1 MAILTHNVAPMLPLK
16 PTLVIPLLMVISGL
30 LYVGYTIIYNL
41 FFHPLRHFPGP
52 KLWAIHYGFYA
63 RLELSG
69 DAHKLLIPLHQKYGP
84 VIRVAPDHLVFC
96 HPDAINDLSGHRK
109 AGQLENGKEIAR
121 NLLVPHTIFSADRE
135 NHTRIRKSM
144 ANGFSNQAML
154 DQQPLIMTYVQK
166 LFEKLDEESAN
177 GGKIDIAA
185 RYNWTTFDIIGDLA
199 FGEPFGCLE
208 NSMYHPWVEMVFDG
222 VKNVSVD
229 ATFRR
234 MPLLYKGLVM
244 LTPKAMLEKFKQH
257 SRLSEQKVRKRLDT
271 VTDRKDF
278 IAAMKSKKGKDEV
291 TLQELIANMA
301 LLIIAGSETTAVALM
316 GATYYLGRNPEPLK
330 KLCDEVRS
338 SFTSEDEIDLVSV
351 GRLNYMLAV
360 LDEAMRLHSPV
371 PGTTPRTINE
381 KGDVIAGYW
390 VPPGTHID
398 IWYWTMFHY
407 PEFWT
412 QPEEFIPERWLG
424 DSRFANDQK
433 RIFTPFSVGPRVCIG
448 KNLAYAEMRLILA
461 RLIWRYDI
469 ELVDESIGWDTR
481 SKVYIAWQKGPLYI
495 RLKPRARTA

>member
-1 MAILTHNVAPMLPLK
+1 MAILTYNVAPCIPLK
-16 PTLVIPLLMVISGL
+16 PAVIVPLLVVLSGL
-30 LYVGYTIIYNL
+30 LYVGYTVIYNL

-84 VIRVAPDHLVFC
+84 VVRVAPDHLVFC
-96 HPDAINDLSGHRK
+96 HPDALTDLSGHRK
-109 AGQLENGKEIAR
+109 AGQLENGKEKAR
-121 NLLVPHTIFSADRE
+121 NLLVPNTLFSADRE
-135 NHTRIRKSM
+135 NHARMRKSM

-154 DQQPLIMTYVQK
+154 DQQPLIMTYVEK
-166 LFEKLDEESAN
+166 LFEKLDEESAR
-177 GGKIDIAA
+177 GEKIDIAT

-222 VKNVSVD
+222 VKNVQVD

-234 MPLLYKGLVM
+234 MPLLYKLLVM
-244 LTPKAMLEKFKQH
+244 LTPKAMMDAFKQH
-257 SRLSEQKVRKRLDT
+257 SELSEHKVHKRLDT

-278 IAAMKSKKGKDEV
+278 IAAMTSKKGKDEV
-291 TLQELIANMA
+291 TVQELTANAA

-316 GATYYLGRNPEPLK
+316 AATYYLGRNPGPLK

-338 SFTSEDEIDLVSV
+338 SFASEDEIDLVSV

-381 KGDVIAGYW
+381 KGDVIAGHW

-412 QPEEFIPERWLG
+412 QPEDFVPERWLG
-424 DSRFANDQK
+424 DPRFANDQK
-433 RIFTPFSVGPRVCIG
+433 RIFTPFSAGPRVCIG

-461 RLIWRYDI
+461 RLIWRYDF
-469 ELVDESIGWDTR
+469 ELLDESIGWDAR

-495 RLKPRARTA
+495 RLKPRA